1 MRRFMS
7 FIAGALCGALV
18 GSVTAI
24 LLAPYSGEELRQ
36 QIRQRTE
43 NFRDEV
49 KEAYQARV
57 TQLETELENLRAPK
71 PKKTS

>member
-7 FIAGALCGALV
+7 FFAGALCGALV

-24 LLAPYSGEELRQ
+24 LLAPASGEQLRQ
-36 QIRQRTE
+36 QIQQRTE
-43 NFRDEV
+43 AFRDEV
-49 KEAYQARV
+49 KEAYQVRV
-57 TQLETELENLRAPK
+57 AQLEAELENLRTHV